1 MRSPMLLRVR
11 LAFAQYPV
19 GYIFQSPPL
28 PGTLRQEWLNRGF
41 LEVVPEDKPA
51 PHAEIRSEQFAK
63 PQPAAKGKR
72 G

>member
-1 MRSPMLLRVR
+1 MLLRVR

-19 GYIFQSPPL
+19 GYVFQSPPL

-41 LEVVPEDKPA
+41 LEVVKSPTEAATSAVP
-51 PHAEIRSEQFAK
+51 K